1 MNTSDLSLSVR
12 PVDRWFNAYSQD
24 HQHPLNQRLHVFCV
38 PAIVWS
44 LMAMLYAVP
53 TPEALAAVFP
63 PFGVFAAVLA
73 VLSVMFWVWMSLPL
87 GLGIAVLTL
96 AGFWVNALILEAM
109 GATALLVIGALVF
122 IVAWIGQF
130 IGHHIE
136 GRRPSFFTDLVYLMI
151 GPPWVL
157 AKGYRGL
164 GLRW

>member
-1 MNTSDLSLSVR
+1 MNSQNIPLTDR
-12 PVDRWFNAYSQD
+12 PVDRWFSAYSQD
-24 HQHPLNQRLHVFCV
+24 HQNALNQRLHVFCV

-53 TPEALAAVFP
+53 TPEALAAVLP
-63 PFGVFAAVLA
+63 PFGMLAAVLA
-73 VLSVMFWVWMSLPL
+73 VLSVMFWIWMSLPL
-87 GLGIAVLTL
+87 GLGIAVLTV
-96 AGFWVNALILEAM
+96 AGLWLNTLILEAM
-109 GATALLVIGALVF
+109 GSMALLGIGIAVFVI
-122 IVAWIGQF
+122 AWIGQF

-157 AKGYRGL
+157 AKAYRSL

>member
-1 MNTSDLSLSVR
+1 MNTPDLSLSAR

-53 TPEALAAVFP
+53 TPELLAAVVP
-63 PFGVFAAVLA
+63 PFGVLAILLA
-73 VLSVMFWVWMSLPL
+73 VLSVVFWLWLSRPL
-87 GLGIAVLTL
+87 GLGIAVLTF
-96 AGFWVNALILEAM
+96 AGLWVNSLILEAM
-109 GATALLVIGALVF
+109 GAMALLVIGALVF
-122 IVAWIGQF
+122 VVAWIGQF

>member
-1 MNTSDLSLSVR
+1 MSTQEISSTVR
-12 PVDRWFNAYSQD
+12 PVDRWFTAYSQD

-44 LMAMLYAVP
+44 LMAVLYVVP
-53 TPEALAAVFP
+53 TPEMFAPALP
-63 PFGVFAAVLA
+63 PFGVVAGLLAA
-73 VLSVMFWVWMSLPL
+73 LSVMFWLWLSLPL
-87 GLGIAVLTL
+87 GMGITLLTVVGL
-96 AGFWVNALILEAM
+96 WINSLILESM
-109 GATALLVIGALVF
+109 GPTALLAIGAVVF

-157 AKGYRGL
+157 AKGYRSL